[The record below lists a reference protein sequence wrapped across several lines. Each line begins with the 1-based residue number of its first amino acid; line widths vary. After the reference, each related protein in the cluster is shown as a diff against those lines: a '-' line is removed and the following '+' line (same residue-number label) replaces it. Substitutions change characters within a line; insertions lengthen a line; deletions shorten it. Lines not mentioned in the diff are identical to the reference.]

1 MHLANERQGD
11 DPRGLGETTLRA
23 SGITGVQRAGE
34 PEGKAETTR
43 TGSALGPS
51 TGDRGIHSRLSCESW
66 RHLAS
71 LTDVR
76 PTPPSRILECLPP
89 PFPAAVCNQ
98 LKGRAR
104 IAGW

>member
-1 MHLANERQGD
+1 MSAGRDN
-11 DPRGLGETTLRA
+11 
-23 SGITGVQRAGE
+23 SKGIWHYGGSESRRPG
-34 PEGKAETTR
+34 GKAETTR

-51 TGDRGIHSRLSCESW
+51 TDDRGIHSRLSCESW

-76 PTPPSRILECLPP
+76 PTLPSRILECLPP

-98 LKGRAR
+98 PKGRAR
-104 IAGW
+104 MAGW